1 MSTQRQLVTA
11 RDLVDEAKKR
21 IVILSI
27 CVVGLSYLMSL
38 TSTSVWVNLP
48 AAAFLVILV
57 RYFSLDFEM
66 KRKAAAYN
74 SRSNTGDVPIQEKPI
89 DIPKPAIKKDQWRK
103 KVKSRVVEEA
113 IDQFTRHIV
122 SEWVTDLWYSKLTP
136 DRDGPEE
143 LAQIINGVLGE
154 ISYRMR
160 HINLIDLLARDV
172 LHLICK
178 HLELFRA
185 CQAKIVKKKME
196 SLSFEQRDMELKII
210 LAAQNKL
217 HPLLFSAESEHKV
230 LQHIMDALISFSFRT
245 EDLQCSFFRY
255 VTRELLA
262 CAVMRPVLNLVNPR
276 FVNER
281 IEQVVIS
288 MRKRNQGAPTA
299 ENTPHSKNNEPS
311 SDDFSPFP
319 DPSASGVE
327 LVELKIQAPNCTD
340 DHGAKKLIRADSSK
354 DPLLSVDARSTRSW
368 SSLPFG
374 SGAAGDSHIERSSS
388 GGEWGDMLEYFT
400 RRKKQA
406 LAPEHFENMWSK
418 GRNYGTND
426 ATTGDTGFQNSPTKR
441 PSAVSSPKVVPK
453 QKDSGF
459 NVTHVERGVAPSV
472 SNIIPQS
479 KNVNIRADRKTLIPT
494 SIISD
499 DDDNDDE
506 HVVLDGTE
514 TGSSTHSSSDDEET
528 RVTGLDTP
536 TTKVWDGRTN
546 RNSGVSHIHHPLEGL
561 DGKKGKR
568 TSRRQLQKLDRQQSG
583 RKRSRQGGQKLP
595 SWQEVER
602 SSSVSGDGRD
612 VHPLKQKVE
621 DDDSSD
627 DYDLEFMGR
636 LESGTIASSSAPSLG
651 GSLTSSVI
659 SRQTTFSGDSFFKL
673 RCEVLGANVVRSS
686 SSVFA
691 VYSISVTDA
700 ENNSWSIKRRYR
712 HFEELHRRL
721 KEYPAYS
728 LHLPPKHFLSTGL
741 DVHVIRER
749 CKLLDEY
756 LKKLMQLPTIS
767 GSIDVWDFL
776 SIDSQTY
783 TFSSA
788 FSIIETFS
796 VKSLENQTS
805 IHNSESS
812 IRNHLKPRKGHV
824 EEKDPSSWMNHNSAD
839 GFKTDS
845 KVPGKNPVNEYGKP
859 PVGSSLDTGKRVQN
873 NHPSVQTFGS
883 QKEVEQNSDLPLDA
897 ADDPTFPSEWVA
909 PNLSGPILDL
919 VDVIFQLQEGAWI
932 RRKAFWVAKQ
942 VLQLGMGDALD
953 DWLVEKIQRLRRGS
967 MVASGIKRL
976 EQILW
981 PDGIFI
987 TKHPS
992 RQRPPASVAPS
1003 PQSPSKHQS
1012 PDQTSPPKDELLN
1025 LAEEQERVAMQR
1037 AKFVYEV
1044 MIENAPAAVVSLV
1057 GTKEYEQC
1065 AKDLY
1070 YFLQSSV
1077 CLKQL
1082 IVDLLELVLLHAYP
1096 ELDHVFKQ
1104 LHEEKHKFGEF
1115 KPT

>member
-1 MSTQRQLVTA
+1 MSSQRQLVTA

-89 DIPKPAIKKDQWRK
+89 DVPKPAIKKDQWRK
-103 KVKSRVVEEA
+103 KVKSPVVENA

-143 LAQIINGVLGE
+143 LVQIINGVLGE

-185 CQAKIVKKKME
+185 CQAKIMKNME
-196 SLSFEQRDMELKII
+196 SLSFEQRDIELKAI

-230 LQHIMDALISFSFRT
+230 LQHIMDPLISFTFKT

-255 VTRELLA
+255 VARELLA

-276 FVNER
+276 FINER

-288 MRKRNQGAPTA
+288 VRKGNQGAPTA
-299 ENTPHSKNNEPS
+299 DNASHSKNNGPS

-319 DPSASGVE
+319 DPSVTGVE
-327 LVELKIQAPNCTD
+327 LVELKSQASNGTD
-340 DHGAKKLIRADSSK
+340 DHDGEKLNRTDSSK

-374 SGAAGDSHIERSSS
+374 SAAAGDNHIERSSS

-418 GRNYGTND
+418 GRNYDTND
-426 ATTGDTGFQNSPTKR
+426 SVSGDTGFQNSPTR
-441 PSAVSSPKVVPK
+441 RSNAISSPKVVPK
-453 QKDSGF
+453 QKESGL
-459 NVTHVERGVAPSV
+459 NVTHVERAGVPPA
-472 SNIIPQS
+472 SNMRIQS
-479 KNVNIRADRKTLIPT
+479 KNINIRVDRNTLTPP

-499 DDDNDDE
+499 EDDEE
-506 HVVLDGTE
+506 HVVLDETE
-514 TGSSTHSSSDDEET
+514 SGSSTHTSSDDEET

-546 RNSGVSHIHHPLEGL
+546 RNTGVSQIHHPLAGL
-561 DGKKGKR
+561 DGKKVKR
-568 TSRRQLQKLDRQQSG
+568 TSRGQHRKLGRQQSG
-583 RKRSRQGGQKLP
+583 RKRSRLGTQKLP

-602 SSSVSGDGRD
+602 TSFCSNDGRD
-612 VHPLKQKVE
+612 VHPLKQKGK

-627 DYDLEFMGR
+627 EYDLEYMNR
-636 LESGTIASSSAPSLG
+636 LQSGTVASSSAPSLG
-651 GSLTSSVI
+651 GSFTSSV
-659 SRQTTFSGDSFFKL
+659 SSPQTTFSGDSFFKL

-721 KEYPAYS
+721 KEYPVYC

-796 VKSLENQTS
+796 VKSLENQTN

-812 IRNHLKPRKGHV
+812 IRNHLKPKKGHV
-824 EEKDPSSWMNHNSAD
+824 EEKDPSTWMNNNSAD
-839 GFKTDS
+839 GFKTDL
-845 KVPGKNPVNEYGKP
+845 KVPGKNPVNEYGKL
-859 PVGSSLDTGKRVQN
+859 PVGSSVDAEKRVQN
-873 NHPSVQTFGS
+873 NHPSVHAFGS
-883 QKEVEQNSDLPLDA
+883 QKEGEEPKSDLLLDA
-897 ADDPTFPSEWVA
+897 SDDPTFPSEWVA

-967 MVASGIKRL
+967 VVASGINRL

-987 TKHPS
+987 TKHPK
-992 RQRPPASVAPS
+992 RQKPPASVTPS
-1003 PQSPSKHQS
+1003 QSSSHNQFPDRTSS
-1012 PDQTSPPKDELLN
+1012 PKEDDLLKM
-1025 LAEEQERVAMQR
+1025 AEEQEKEAMQR

-1044 MIENAPAAVVSLV
+1044 MIDNAPAAVVSLV
-1057 GTKEYEQC
+1057 GSKEYEQC

-1070 YFLQSSV
+1070 YFIQSSV

-1082 IVDLLELVLLHAYP
+1082 IIDLLELVLLHAYP
-1096 ELDHVFKQ
+1096 GLDHVFKQ
-1104 LHEEKHKFGEF
+1104 LHEEKHKFGVF